1 MLRLVLIFVL
11 SATFAHAQTWPQKPV
26 RVIVPFAPG
35 GASDLMPRLV
45 AEKLTAMWAQPVLM
59 ENRPGAAGNIGME
72 AGARAPADGYTLVS
86 APNGNLVVNPHM
98 YSKLAYDVF
107 RDLAPVTRI
116 AAVQNVLVVHPDVP
130 ANSVKELVALARAK
144 PGTLNFASP
153 GNGSQAHV
161 AVELLK
167 LQLGLDLV
175 HVPYQ
180 GVGPAMKDLL
190 GGRINVMV
198 AQVPS
203 ALPHVQAGK
212 LRALGVAS
220 TASLPALP
228 DVPTVAA
235 AAPLPG
241 FEAVPGMPSWRRP
254 ARRARSSG
262 RSTRTWRRRCRCPTC
277 ASASR
282 AWAPIL
288 PARRPPSSPRA
299 SRPNTSAGAKSCA
312 RPISAPTDA
321 CERAHVLGHARVG
334 ASLARSDRLGD
345 ARGGCAGGVRRAR
358 AA

>member
-203 ALPHVQAGK
+203 ALPHVKAGK

-241 FEAVPGMPSWRRP
+241 FEAVSWYALMAPAGTPREVIGKIHTDVAKALQMPDVRERLAGMGADPSGEAP
-254 ARRARSSG
+254 AELAARIKAEYERWGEVVRKANIRA
-262 RSTRTWRRRCRCPTC
+262 
-277 ASASR
+277 
-282 AWAPIL
+282 
-288 PARRPPSSPRA
+288 
-299 SRPNTSAGAKSCA
+299 
-312 RPISAPTDA
+312 D
-321 CERAHVLGHARVG
+321 
-334 ASLARSDRLGD
+334 
-345 ARGGCAGGVRRAR
+345 
-358 AA
+358 

>member
-1 MLRLVLIFVL
+1 MKTRYLIVLAIFASTV
-11 SATFAHAQTWPQKPV
+11 FAQSWPQKQV

-45 AEKLTAMWAQPVLM
+45 GEKLSGMWGQPVLM

-72 AGARAPADGYTLVS
+72 AGAKSPPDGYTLLS

-107 RDLAPVTRI
+107 KDLAPVTRI
-116 AAVQNVLVVHPDVP
+116 SAVQNVLVVHPDVP
-130 ANSVKELVALARAK
+130 ANTVKELVALARAK
-144 PGTLNFASP
+144 PGSLNFSSP

-180 GVGPAMKDLL
+180 GVGPAVKDLL

-203 ALPHVQAGK
+203 ALPHIKAGK

-220 TASLPALP
+220 TAPLAALP
-228 DVPTVAA
+228 EVPTIASAA
-235 AAPLPG
+235 GLPG
-241 FEAVPGMPSWRRP
+241 FEAVSWYALMAPAGTPKEVIGKIHADIAKVLQMPDVRERLAGMGAEPSGESP
-254 ARRARSSG
+254 AELAARIK
-262 RSTRTWRRRCRCPTC
+262 
-277 ASASR
+277 A
-282 AWAPIL
+282 
-288 PARRPPSSPRA
+288 
-299 SRPNTSAGAKSCA
+299 
-312 RPISAPTDA
+312 
-321 CERAHVLGHARVG
+321 EY
-334 ASLARSDRLGD
+334 DRWGEV
-345 ARGGCAGGVRRAR
+345 VRKANIK
-358 AA
+358 AD

>member
-1 MLRLVLIFVL
+1 MIRCLISVLLLAIPGV
-11 SATFAHAQTWPQKPV
+11 HAESWPQKPV
-26 RVIVPFAPG
+26 RVIVPFVPG
-35 GASDLMPRLV
+35 GASDLMPRIV
-45 AEKLTAMWAQPVLM
+45 GEKLAAMWGQPVVI

-72 AGARAPADGYTLVS
+72 AGAKSPPDGYTLLS

-107 RDLAPVTRI
+107 RDLAPITRI

-130 ANSVKELVALARAK
+130 ATTVKELVALARAK
-144 PGTLNFASP
+144 PGTLNFSSP

-180 GVGPAMKDLL
+180 GVGPALKDLL

-203 ALPHVQAGK
+203 ALPHIKGGK

-220 TASLPALP
+220 TAPLAALP
-228 DVPTVAA
+228 DVPTIAA

-241 FEAVPGMPSWRRP
+241 FEAVSWYALMAPAGTPKEVVGKIHSDVAKALQMPDVRERLAGMGAEPSGETP
-254 ARRARSSG
+254 AELAAR
-262 RSTRTWRRRCRCPTC
+262 
-277 ASASR
+277 
-282 AWAPIL
+282 I
-288 PARRPPSSPRA
+288 
-299 SRPNTSAGAKSCA
+299 KV
-312 RPISAPTDA
+312 
-321 CERAHVLGHARVG
+321 EY
-334 ASLARSDRLGD
+334 DRWGEV
-345 ARGGCAGGVRRAR
+345 VRKANIK
-358 AA
+358 AD

>member
-1 MLRLVLIFVL
+1 MRALLLCFAL
-11 SATFAHAQTWPQKPV
+11 LAATVCHAQSWPQKPV

-45 AEKLTAMWAQPVLM
+45 GEKLSSMWGQPVLI

-72 AGARAPADGYTLVS
+72 AGAKAAPDGYTLLA

-98 YSKLAYDVF
+98 YSRLAYDVF

-116 AAVQNVLVVHPDVP
+116 AAVQNVLVVNPEVP
-130 ANSVKELVALARAK
+130 AKTVKELVTLAREK

-190 GGRINVMV
+190 GGRINLMV
-198 AQVPS
+198 AQVPA
-203 ALPHVQAGK
+203 ALPHIKAGK

-220 TASLPALP
+220 SAPLAALP
-228 DVPTVAA
+228 DVPTIAA
-235 AAPLPG
+235 AAGLPG
-241 FEAVPGMPSWRRP
+241 FEAVSWYALMAPAGTPREVIAKIHGDVAKALQLPDVRERLAGMGAEPSGESP
-254 ARRARSSG
+254 AELAARIK
-262 RSTRTWRRRCRCPTC
+262 
-277 ASASR
+277 A
-282 AWAPIL
+282 
-288 PARRPPSSPRA
+288 
-299 SRPNTSAGAKSCA
+299 
-312 RPISAPTDA
+312 
-321 CERAHVLGHARVG
+321 EY
-334 ASLARSDRLGD
+334 DRWGEV
-345 ARGGCAGGVRRAR
+345 VRKANIK
-358 AA
+358 AD

>member
-1 MLRLVLIFVL
+1 MLRLALLFVL

-98 YSKLAYDVF
+98 YSKLAYNVF

-130 ANSVKELVALARAK
+130 ANSMKELVALARAK

-203 ALPHVQAGK
+203 ALPHVKAGK

-241 FEAVPGMPSWRRP
+241 FEAVSWYALMAPAGTPREVIGKIHTDVAKALQMPDVRERLAGMGADPSGEAP
-254 ARRARSSG
+254 AELAARIKAEYERWGEVVRKANIRA
-262 RSTRTWRRRCRCPTC
+262 
-277 ASASR
+277 
-282 AWAPIL
+282 
-288 PARRPPSSPRA
+288 
-299 SRPNTSAGAKSCA
+299 
-312 RPISAPTDA
+312 D
-321 CERAHVLGHARVG
+321 
-334 ASLARSDRLGD
+334 
-345 ARGGCAGGVRRAR
+345 
-358 AA
+358 

>member
-1 MLRLVLIFVL
+1 MKTRYLGIVLALVASTAL
-11 SATFAHAQTWPQKPV
+11 AQSWPQKPV

-45 AEKLTAMWAQPVLM
+45 GEKLQTLWGQPVLM

-72 AGARAPADGYTLVS
+72 AGAKSPPDGYTLLS

-107 RDLAPVTRI
+107 KDLAPVTRI
-116 AAVQNVLVVHPDVP
+116 SAVQNVLVVHPDVP
-130 ANSVKELVALARAK
+130 ASSVKELVALARAK

-167 LQLGLDLV
+167 MQLGLDLV

-180 GVGPAMKDLL
+180 GVGPAVKDLL

-203 ALPHVQAGK
+203 ALPHIKAGK

-220 TASLPALP
+220 AAPLAALP
-228 DVPTVAA
+228 EVPTIAS

-241 FEAVPGMPSWRRP
+241 FEAVSWYALMAPAGTPKEVVEKIHADVAKVLQMPDVRERLAGMGAEPSGESP
-254 ARRARSSG
+254 AELAARIK
-262 RSTRTWRRRCRCPTC
+262 
-277 ASASR
+277 A
-282 AWAPIL
+282 
-288 PARRPPSSPRA
+288 
-299 SRPNTSAGAKSCA
+299 
-312 RPISAPTDA
+312 
-321 CERAHVLGHARVG
+321 EY
-334 ASLARSDRLGD
+334 DRWGD
-345 ARGGCAGGVRRAR
+345 VVRKANIK
-358 AA
+358 AD

>member
-1 MLRLVLIFVL
+1 MKMRCLGIVFAFFASTVL
-11 SATFAHAQTWPQKPV
+11 AQSWPQKPV

-45 AEKLTAMWAQPVLM
+45 GEKLQTLWGQPVLM

-72 AGARAPADGYTLVS
+72 AGAKSPPDGYTLLS

-98 YSKLAYDVF
+98 YSRLAYDVF
-107 RDLAPVTRI
+107 KDLAPVTRI
-116 AAVQNVLVVHPDVP
+116 SAVQNVLVVHPDVP
-130 ANSVKELVALARAK
+130 ASSVKELVALARAK

-180 GVGPAMKDLL
+180 GVGPAVKDLL

-203 ALPHVQAGK
+203 ALPHIKAGK

-220 TASLPALP
+220 AAPLAALP
-228 DVPTVAA
+228 EVPTIAS

-241 FEAVPGMPSWRRP
+241 FEAVSWYALMAPAGTPKEVIGKIHSDIANVLQMPDVRERLAGMGAEPSGESP
-254 ARRARSSG
+254 AELAARIK
-262 RSTRTWRRRCRCPTC
+262 
-277 ASASR
+277 A
-282 AWAPIL
+282 
-288 PARRPPSSPRA
+288 
-299 SRPNTSAGAKSCA
+299 
-312 RPISAPTDA
+312 
-321 CERAHVLGHARVG
+321 EY
-334 ASLARSDRLGD
+334 DRWGD
-345 ARGGCAGGVRRAR
+345 VVRKANIK
-358 AA
+358 AD

>member
-1 MLRLVLIFVL
+1 MKMRCLGIVFAFLASTVL
-11 SATFAHAQTWPQKPV
+11 AQSWPQKPV

-45 AEKLTAMWAQPVLM
+45 GEKLQTLWGQPVLM

-72 AGARAPADGYTLVS
+72 AGAKSPPDGYTLLS

-107 RDLAPVTRI
+107 KDLAPVTRI
-116 AAVQNVLVVHPDVP
+116 SAVQNVLVVHPDVP
-130 ANSVKELVALARAK
+130 ASSVKELVALARAK

-180 GVGPAMKDLL
+180 GVGPAVKDLL

-203 ALPHVQAGK
+203 ALPHIKAGK

-220 TASLPALP
+220 AAPLAALP
-228 DVPTVAA
+228 EVPTIAS

-241 FEAVPGMPSWRRP
+241 FEAVSWYALMAP
-254 ARRARSSG
+254 AG
-262 RSTRTWRRRCRCPTC
+262 T
-277 ASASR
+277 
-282 AWAPIL
+282 
-288 PARRPPSSPRA
+288 
-299 SRPNTSAGAKSCA
+299 
-312 RPISAPTDA
+312 PTDIIRKVHTDIA
-321 CERAHVLGHARVG
+321 NVLQMPDVRERLAGMGAEPSGESPAELAARIK
-334 ASLARSDRLGD
+334 AEYDRWGD
-345 ARGGCAGGVRRAR
+345 VVRKANIK
-358 AA
+358 AD